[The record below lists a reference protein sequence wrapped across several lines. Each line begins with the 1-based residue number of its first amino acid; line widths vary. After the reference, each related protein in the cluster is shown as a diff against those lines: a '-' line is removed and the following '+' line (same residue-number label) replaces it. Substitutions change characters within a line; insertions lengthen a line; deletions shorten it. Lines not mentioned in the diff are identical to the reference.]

1 MYQQL
6 IPQDIAFYMLY
17 GAAAMQSLIACI
29 YLLFRQGNA
38 FSTDVTPP
46 VRLRRWTA
54 AFFAGMTLSHLW
66 YLPVVSPV
74 YN

>member
-1 MYQQL
+1 MYHQL

-38 FSTDVTPP
+38 FPP
-46 VRLRRWTA
+46 
-54 AFFAGMTLSHLW
+54 M
-66 YLPVVSPV
+66 
-74 YN
+74 